1 MSTYPAAK
9 LQMTSQQFQENNK
22 NKKQTVTL
30 QVRTNRIEESV
41 MIWGYFYWQ
50 LVNK

>member
-1 MSTYPAAK
+1 MSTFSAPK
-9 LQMTSQQFQENNK
+9 LQVASQQFQENNK
-22 NKKQTVTL
+22 NRKQTVTL
-30 QVRTNRIEESV
+30 QVRTNRREELE